1 MSAAKYDA
9 AIEWAPPAWF
19 ELDEGTSRRARCTSS
34 EPLSSLKAPSLLPS
48 SASLKSPTRQ
58 WSSEAGKRKSRSNP
72 LLFPLSNPLPSW
84 SCMQEQM
91 KITRSGPVS
100 PETGTDGRES
110 QKSWISDGSESLL
123 ARLQQAEQ
131 SLAEKDQRI
140 EALEACTKQL
150 AERLALAEGLARPK
164 DCKDP
169 STPTST
175 RSTSDSTAWSGD
187 QPVLPRNFTM
197 DSLESDDSFAIYAP
211 QTSSVAA
218 KSPRKPTKPSNVVKG
233 TKVSD
238 EYATQADVDAVCRR
252 CEQLLK
258 SVTSAVENNE
268 RLASKRKQ
276 QKSSVPTLR
285 RLKGSKQ
292 STASW

>member
-1 MSAAKYDA
+1 MHLLG
-9 AIEWAPPAWF
+9 APVLLKGSQPFA
-19 ELDEGTSRRARCTSS
+19 ELCTSEVAHAAMQQRS
-34 EPLSSLKAPSLLPS
+34 WKAVLQEQSAPVSFEQ
-48 SASLKSPTRQ
+48 SASKLVLHARTNEDRP
-58 WSSEAGKRKSRSNP
+58 
-72 LLFPLSNPLPSW
+72 
-84 SCMQEQM
+84 
-91 KITRSGPVS
+91 GPVS
-100 PETGTDGRES
+100 PETSTDGTSS
-110 QKSWISDGSESLL
+110 QKPLTSDGSESLL

-140 EALEACTKQL
+140 EALEACTRQL
-150 AERLALAEGLARPK
+150 AERLALAEGLAKPK

-197 DSLESDDSFAIYAP
+197 ESLVSDESYATYAP
-211 QTSSVAA
+211 QTSVAA
-218 KSPRKPTKPSNVVKG
+218 KSPRKPTKPSYVRG

-238 EYATQADVDAVCRR
+238 EYATQADVDAVCHR

-268 RLASKRKQ
+268 PLASKRKQ

-285 RLKGSKQ
+285 RLKGGKQ
-292 STASW
+292 ITASW